1 MRQGQG
7 HTANYWNDE
16 TLFGP
21 ELLQE
26 GENILASVVRETGN
40 TQWFDEEVVA
50 VFSQSAA
57 WNFVPLP
64 LELEMEVL
72 PTYNFSLSAPI
83 SNKQIPDDTNYTF
96 EIWISNLGNIGDT
109 YEMVVTLNDTYNF
122 TILNYTTTEM
132 HSVVG
137 EGVIGYINVTMR
149 DLIEEDARGGFNVT
163 VISRNSTEQLTRWIE
178 LTALLYVKPDE
189 LRPVTEAI
197 TNPLVNSTSFQVG
210 WEVAGW
216 YHLDE
221 VEGNDTIMVTLE
233 YRRDNGSGG
242 WEEWQVFQVF
252 NATFNESTDKYEPLS
267 NGSVEFDLGEDG
279 RSFQFR
285 ATGLDDDGL
294 LEDKTGRNDT
304 ETLVDTTPPAV
315 AVSSDPAGALLS
327 TDYLELRW
335 ESSASDLAGY
345 DLQHS
350 FDGGAWETLLAD
362 SLETRYDYYI
372 TADGSHAFR
381 VIASDNAGNRD
392 VPDTPQISVVIDTA
406 APTGMLAPLEP
417 LTGALAVT
425 LQPSQDDA
433 TSYTISYARIA
444 EEQLLTAIWA
454 WQELGS
460 WNATQSHDFDID
472 DG

>member
-1 MRQGQG
+1 MFSNKVAAWAILAAFLLSSVPTVTAGGDYDEWFWDITGDTTDEDGDGYNDTATVGYDPDNTAANNYGTYYLNSQIVFNDMRQGQG

-137 EGVIGYINVTMR
+137 EGAIGYINVTMR

-178 LTALLYVKPDE
+178 LTALLYVVPDT

-197 TNPLVNSTSFQVG
+197 TDPLVNSTSFQVG
-210 WEVAGW
+210 WEVAEW
-216 YHLDE
+216 YRLDE
-221 VEGNDTIMVTLE
+221 VLGNDTLVVTVE

-242 WEEWQVFQVF
+242 WEEWQVWQVF
-252 NATFNESTDKYEPLS
+252 TAEDEDNPLGSGSGTFS
-267 NGSVEFDLGEDG
+267 LGEDS

-327 TDYLELRW
+327 TDYLNLRLA
-335 ESSASDLAGY
+335 SSARYRSGY
-345 DLQHS
+345 SLPPS
-350 FDGGAWETLLAD
+350 F
-362 SLETRYDYYI
+362 
-372 TADGSHAFR
+372 
-381 VIASDNAGNRD
+381 
-392 VPDTPQISVVIDTA
+392 
-406 APTGMLAPLEP
+406 
-417 LTGALAVT
+417 
-425 LQPSQDDA
+425 
-433 TSYTISYARIA
+433 
-444 EEQLLTAIWA
+444 
-454 WQELGS
+454 
-460 WNATQSHDFDID
+460 
-472 DG
+472 